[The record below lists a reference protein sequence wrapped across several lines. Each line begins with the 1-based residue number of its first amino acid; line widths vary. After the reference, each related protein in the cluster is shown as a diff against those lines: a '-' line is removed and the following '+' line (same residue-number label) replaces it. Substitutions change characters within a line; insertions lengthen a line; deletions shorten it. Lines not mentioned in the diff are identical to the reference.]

1 MAYWSFIAIN
11 FLLSKTYDF
20 KRTGTQRACEVNK
33 QVPINGGLET
43 VIRGKGQDMKATA
56 SGRSALP
63 FGVVT
68 LGLILMT
75 TVPAIANTTANL
87 RIGCTGTTVCTDG
100 ATTLV
105 TNSLSGTFGL
115 TNTGQAFTGT
125 AFIIAL
131 APNVNSFAGTLS
143 IAGGQSVQ
151 SFAGFSS
158 GFLSDFNASL
168 GLSGTNL
175 YQFASLASASSQ
187 FGVTATS
194 FFVKEWTGTVQ
205 YNGSNFA
212 NCCAFNNFIQGT
224 VVVSFV
230 KDAQGNII
238 NTPLSG
244 SLTVPEPASL
254 LLLGSGLAGIGL
266 WQRKRRKELT
276 A

>member
-1 MAYWSFIAIN
+1 M
-11 FLLSKTYDF
+11 K
-20 KRTGTQRACEVNK
+20 
-33 QVPINGGLET
+33 
-43 VIRGKGQDMKATA
+43 GKAFGQ
-56 SGRSALP
+56 SVLP
-63 FGVVT
+63 WGVVT
-68 LGLILMT
+68 LGLVLIT
-75 TVPAIANTTANL
+75 AAPAIANPTANL

-115 TNTGQAFTGT
+115 TNTGQSFTGT
-125 AFIIAL
+125 AHIIAL
-131 APNVNSFAGTLS
+131 APNVNSFAGSLS
-143 IAGGQSVQ
+143 IAGGQSV
-151 SFAGFSS
+151 SSLAGFTG
-158 GFLSDFNASL
+158 GFLSNFLPS
-168 GLSGTNL
+168 LSGCCSGGSGL

-212 NCCAFNNFIQGT
+212 NCCSFGTPNNFIPGT
-224 VVVSFV
+224 VVVAFV